1 MQDKTWAMS
10 DNKKGIFTGLVKMPL
25 MQIIETYRVT
35 VQQVCALA
43 ALTVRKHRLEG
54 KNPIGAADLEW
65 TFARNYE
72 GTEQLPYRKYL
83 EYTFNFY
90 DNRYKLVCHGTLFC
104 TRIVT

>member
-1 MQDKTWAMS
+1 MEVHMQDKTWAMS

-25 MQIIETYRVT
+25 MQIIETYR
-35 VQQVCALA
+35 
-43 ALTVRKHRLEG
+43 
-54 KNPIGAADLEW
+54 
-65 TFARNYE
+65 
-72 GTEQLPYRKYL
+72 KYL